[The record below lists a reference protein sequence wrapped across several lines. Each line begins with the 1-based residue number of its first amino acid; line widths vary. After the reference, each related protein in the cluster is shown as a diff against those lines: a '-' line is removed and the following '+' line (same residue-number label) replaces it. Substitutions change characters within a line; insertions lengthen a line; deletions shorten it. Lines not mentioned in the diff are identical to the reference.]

1 MTPASGSVTGPV
13 KRSARLNASVN
24 PVPFALDSNV
34 EQESPSTTVVNN
46 GGDGSMVDGKD
57 SSVKKDNEG
66 SSRRGRGKGKGISR
80 GRGKGKGKHN
90 FCDSREASYYD
101 VYVFVCLLTS
111 FEIIPG
117 LRDHALR
124 IIIEISV

>member
-1 MTPASGSVTGPV
+1 MEAEE
-13 KRSARLNASVN
+13 KERAR
-24 PVPFALDSNV
+24 
-34 EQESPSTTVVNN
+34 T
-46 GGDGSMVDGKD
+46 
-57 SSVKKDNEG
+57 
-66 SSRRGRGKGKGISR
+66 ISLTL
-80 GRGKGKGKHN
+80 
-90 FCDSREASYYD
+90 REESYYD